1 MAFGKWKFLE
11 TKRGGCFLS
20 ADKIRKGLQSVLVKV
35 ELSLQLRVGPETDRP
50 LDLSGAGPWTTYFEL

>member
-20 ADKIRKGLQSVLVKV
+20 ADNIRKWLQSVLVKV
-35 ELSLQLRVGPETDRP
+35 ELSLQLRVEPETVRL
-50 LDLSGAGPWTTYFEL
+50 LDLSGVGPWTTHFEL